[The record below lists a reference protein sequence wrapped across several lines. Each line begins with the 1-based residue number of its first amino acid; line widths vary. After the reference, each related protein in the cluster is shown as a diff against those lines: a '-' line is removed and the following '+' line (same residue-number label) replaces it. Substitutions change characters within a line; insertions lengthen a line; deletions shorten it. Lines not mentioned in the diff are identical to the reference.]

1 MTASPNAGPV
11 TAGPA
16 ALAETLDGSAQPV
29 LEARDIRRTFGG
41 VVALGG
47 VSLTVAKGSITGLI
61 GPNGSGKTTLVNV
74 LSGTIAETSGHVLL
88 RGVDITKRPAHRIAR
103 MGLAR
108 TFQVVRPFTNM
119 TVLENVAVG
128 AMFGASGRSAGDA
141 MVAARAVLERVG
153 LGGRADQPAERL
165 AILDR
170 KRLELARAL
179 AADPEVLLL
188 DEVLA
193 GLRAGELD
201 QAIELVRGVRDQGVT
216 ILIIEHLLKVI
227 VSLCDSVV
235 VLDRGR
241 VIAQGGPDAVM
252 RDEAV
257 VAAYLGTR
265 GRAKEANEAKEAD
278 EADEAAS
285 DA

>member
-1 MTASPNAGPV
+1 MTAAPSAAPDSAGP
-11 TAGPA
+11 GPEA
-16 ALAETLDGSAQPV
+16 PI

-47 VSLTVAKGSITGLI
+47 VSLSVAKGSITGLI

-74 LSGTIAETSGHVLL
+74 LSGTVAETSGQVFL
-88 RGVDITKRPAHRIAR
+88 RGIEITKRPAHKIAR

-128 AMFGASGRSAGDA
+128 AMFGASGRSAGEA

-153 LGGRADQPAERL
+153 LGARADQAAEQL

-179 AADPEVLLL
+179 AAEPEILLL

-193 GLRAGELD
+193 GLRSGELD
-201 QAIELVRGVRDQGVT
+201 QAIELVRGIRDQGVT
-216 ILIIEHLLKVI
+216 ILIIEHVLKVI

-241 VIAQGGPDAVM
+241 VIAQGD
-252 RDEAV
+252 RKSV
-257 VAAYLGTR
+257 V
-265 GRAKEANEAKEAD
+265 
-278 EADEAAS
+278 
-285 DA
+285 